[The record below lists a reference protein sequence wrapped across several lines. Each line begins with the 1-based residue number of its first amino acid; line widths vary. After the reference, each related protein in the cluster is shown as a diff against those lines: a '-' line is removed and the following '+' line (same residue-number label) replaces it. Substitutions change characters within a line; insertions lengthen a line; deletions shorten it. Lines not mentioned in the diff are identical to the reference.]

1 MRKWIVA
8 VVFLLGF
15 IFLVTRFAEMQHI
28 AELIQ
33 SGDWRFFGLAVGI
46 EIAWFTTITLA
57 YRLLYQNFDIRETKR
72 RLFQIVTA
80 ANFVTV
86 VTPSGGMT
94 GLAVFLSDARRRGHS
109 LGRVTVACVFYL
121 FSDYFAVL
129 ALAVAG
135 LIFMGTQHRVN
146 WAAIAAASVI
156 LALLI
161 GIAGLL
167 IVSTRSTEKL
177 GRLLAWAA
185 RAANK
190 ITRLV
195 VRRKFFNEERAYKVA
210 EDTSEGVQ
218 IMRHRPSRFLLPGFL
233 AAGNRVLMM
242 FVLLLMFFAFRVPV
256 SPGVLIAGFGLG
268 YLFAIVTPSPSTFG
282 VVEGLLTLALVTVG
296 VAVEPATVITLGF
309 RAITF
314 WIPFFV
320 GLWSF
325 RQISLPVPRQPS
337 KRTTSSE
344 VPASPSKAS
353 D

>member
-1 MRKWIVA
+1 MRKWIIA
-8 VVFLLGF
+8 IVFLLGF

-33 SGDWRFFGLAVGI
+33 SGDWRFFGLAFGV
-46 EIAWFTTITLA
+46 EIAWFAVVTLS
-57 YRLLYQNFDIRETKR
+57 YRLLFINFDIRETKR

-129 ALAVAG
+129 ALAVSG
-135 LIFMGTQHRVN
+135 LVFLGIQHRLN
-146 WAAIAAASVI
+146 WAAIAAAAVI
-156 LALLI
+156 LSLLI
-161 GIAGLL
+161 AIASLL
-167 IVSTRSTEKL
+167 LVGTRSTEKL
-177 GRLLAWAA
+177 GRLLARAA
-185 RAANK
+185 RIINK
-190 ITRLV
+190 VTRLV
-195 VRRKFFNEERAYKVA
+195 LRRNLFSEERAYKIA
-210 EDTSEGVQ
+210 EDSAEGVLVLRQ
-218 IMRHRPSRFLLPGFL
+218 RPARFVLPGLL
-233 AAGNRVLMM
+233 AASNKVLMM
-242 FVLLLMFFAFRVPV
+242 FILLLMFFAFRVPV
-256 SPGVLIAGFGLG
+256 SPGVLVAGVGLG

-282 VVEGLLTLALVTVG
+282 VVEGLLTLALVSVG
-296 VAVEPATVITLGF
+296 VRVEPATVMTLGF

-325 RQISLPVPRQPS
+325 RQISLPVPKLPA
-337 KRTTSSE
+337 KKPATADATT
-344 VPASPSKAS
+344 SPSKAS